1 LTLTPPYDILNLSNE
16 RRIYTMW
23 IVYNKEDSWECGYSV
38 NSRAEAEAECDKN
51 EDLTYR
57 YVSHFW
63 EV

>member
-1 LTLTPPYDILNLSNE
+1 
-16 RRIYTMW
+16 MW

-38 NSRAEAEAECDKN
+38 NSRAEAEAECDKD